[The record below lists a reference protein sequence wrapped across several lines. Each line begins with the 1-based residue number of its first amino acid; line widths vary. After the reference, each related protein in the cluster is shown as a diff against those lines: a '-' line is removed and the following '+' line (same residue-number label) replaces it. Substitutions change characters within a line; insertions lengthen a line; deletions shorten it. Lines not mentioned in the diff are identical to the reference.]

1 MALSSRS
8 SDPVTAHIVYWGTEG
23 AGKRSSLR
31 AVHEK
36 LKADHRGPLR
46 TVPTRLDPTVLY
58 ETFSIQVGN
67 IAGAPTH
74 LEIVAIPGEEGLE
87 ATRKQLLDQLD
98 GIVIVLDAQA
108 DRLEDNLRSV
118 SELRESLA
126 SYGQTLE
133 DIPVVIQYNKR
144 DLGEPFAIEA
154 LHRRIALPHAAVFET
169 IATRSSGVLQALTTL
184 SKSVIRAFQ
193 ETNDASPIRPN
204 SEGNAEGSESKL
216 SARATLESAMLDEA
230 PDLDDSDLTLQTA
243 RSAFEDTWPPIEQ
256 NLSEAST
263 EPSKSGLHIVSVGIA
278 QPIGSLGLRVPIV
291 LSDAQGERTRFALTL
306 SLEPLLGEDL

>member
-23 AGKRSSLR
+23 AGKRTSLR
-31 AVHEK
+31 SVHEK

-46 TVPTRLDPTVLY
+46 TIPTRLDPTILY

-67 IAGAPTH
+67 IAGAPTQ
-74 LEIVAIPGEEGLE
+74 LEVVAIPGEEGLE
-87 ATRKQLLDQLD
+87 ATRKQLLDQVD
-98 GIVIVLDAQA
+98 GLVIVLDAQA

-118 SELRESLA
+118 GELRESLD
-126 SYGQTLE
+126 SYGQRLE

-154 LHRRIALPHAAVFET
+154 LHRQIALPHAAVFET
-169 IATRSSGVLQALTTL
+169 IATQSSGVLQALTTL
-184 SKSVIRAFQ
+184 SKGVIRALQ
-193 ETNDASPIRPN
+193 ETNDPSPKQPGA
-204 SEGNAEGSESKL
+204 EDNAEEPKSKL
-216 SARATLESAMLDEA
+216 SARATLESAMLDEG
-230 PDLDDSDLTLQTA
+230 PELDDSDLTLQTA
-243 RSAFEDTWPPIEQ
+243 RSAFEDAWPPTEQ

-263 EPSKSGLHIVSVGIA
+263 ESTKSELHIVSVGIA

-291 LSDAQGERTRFALTL
+291 LSDAQGERTRFALTV